1 MKAHQVEVLKFL
13 CSNLLADDPGG
24 CILAHAPDKRSQQ
37 LDVLEQWVKQRS
49 ILFLGY
55 KQFSVIV
62 SDNVSNKVA
71 ADCKDVLIKVPTLL
85 ILDDG
90 HLPRNEEIEVLQCLV
105 QVQTPLKVILSGK
118 LYQNHVKEVFNILNL
133 VRPKFLKFKT
143 CREIV
148 NRIMSRVQ
156 IPKMRSHT
164 GTDSAFFDLV
174 EYTLQN
180 DEDLRT
186 RKAAIQNLR
195 EITCKVLHFYKGD
208 FLDELPELVDFT
220 VVLNLSARQNNEV
233 LRLRKLSKFKQTSV
247 GSALYMHPKLK
258 CFLEKYPASRERGL
272 AGDDVK
278 IDTVL
283 DELGL
288 EQNRSFF
295 SIYWASVSQLVTQM
309 RRTGRGAW
317 SALMVPQMPRSSLDQ
332 SKHAERNLLEF
343 EAKTADVNEYD
354 DVFFESPGLRED
366 LKVLYKR

>member
-1 MKAHQVEVLKFL
+1 
-13 CSNLLADDPGG
+13 
-24 CILAHAPDKRSQQ
+24 
-37 LDVLEQWVKQRS
+37 
-49 ILFLGY
+49 LFLGY

-295 SIYWASVSQLVTQM
+295 SIYWASVSQLV
-309 RRTGRGAW
+309 
-317 SALMVPQMPRSSLDQ
+317 RSYSFSVSISCL
-332 SKHAERNLLEF
+332 
-343 EAKTADVNEYD
+343 
-354 DVFFESPGLRED
+354 
-366 LKVLYKR
+366 